1 MWGVGITRLYLQ
13 RPRPYRRCYWDED
26 ERLSI
31 KVFLLDDHEIVRTGL
46 RSLFESA
53 EDIVVVGE
61 AATTREALDRIPP
74 TRPDVAILDVR
85 LPDGSGIEV
94 CREIRSNWPEIAC
107 VMLTSYADDEALL
120 AAILAGAAGYVLK
133 QVGASSLVDDVRRVA
148 EGQSL
153 LDPALTEQVLQR
165 INQGPDEDPLLTKL
179 TPQER
184 RILDLVADG
193 QTNRQIA
200 GELFLAEKTVKN
212 YVSNLLA
219 KLGMERRTQAAS
231 YATRIN
237 ERSAQ
242 AHRTDAT
249 GT

>member
-1 MWGVGITRLYLQ
+1 M
-13 RPRPYRRCYWDED
+13 
-26 ERLSI
+26 
-31 KVFLLDDHEIVRTGL
+31 
-46 RSLFESA
+46 
-53 EDIVVVGE
+53 
-61 AATTREALDRIPP
+61 AL
-74 TRPDVAILDVR
+74 LDVR

-94 CREIRSNWPEIAC
+94 CREIRSKTPEIAC

-120 AAILAGAAGYVLK
+120 AATLAGASGYVLK
-133 QVGASSLVDDVRRVA
+133 QIGASSLVDDVRRVA
-148 EGQSL
+148 HGESL
-153 LDPALTEQVLQR
+153 LDPKLSERAIARLRE
-165 INQGPDEDPLLTKL
+165 GSGEDALLTKL

-184 RILDLVADG
+184 RILDLVAEG

-200 GELFLAEKTVKN
+200 ATLFLAEKTVKN

-242 AHRTDAT
+242 VRRTDAT